1 MWDLPLLIW
10 WSYLFGIVKIEWTKT
25 TLFCWVFSC
34 ALPRK
39 KIPCTHHIAPRPIR
53 PPTVVV
59 HWAAARPDT
68 PRNSGSWWKHRTSA
82 KHPCSSTVA
91 KRKFRL
97 LKVSQ
102 KKKLGTFLCQENRHT
117 FCIRYACAVL
127 LTFFYLFLTEVTC
140 VKFRK
145 NWFNETRAAF

>member
-25 TLFCWVFSC
+25 TLFCWVFSR

-91 KRKFRL
+91 KRKLLVESFTKKNLERRFCVKKTATHFVHSLRLCSFDYL
-97 LKVSQ
+97 LKNQ
-102 KKKLGTFLCQENRHT
+102 MWMFIFL
-117 FCIRYACAVL
+117 
-127 LTFFYLFLTEVTC
+127 
-140 VKFRK
+140 K
-145 NWFNETRAAF
+145 NVMT